1 MTNYDITAATAI
13 ISHIVFGEIKID
25 LKTGEVY
32 IPEHMDVS
40 EASLLFWKALAIH
53 GKNSFEG

>member
-1 MTNYDITAATAI
+1 MTEYTITAAN
-13 ISHIVFGEIKID
+13 IKPTKMVLGDIEID

-53 GKNSFEG
+53 GKNSFES